1 MPRIQIWE
9 RLLNKYPQL
18 EKYTPM
24 MIWDRLQQMPP
35 RERYMILGA
44 VGLICF
50 MVIFL
55 GIQSGTKKIARLE
68 RKMKNDKKILAQILG
83 LSGQVKNKNIK
94 NQKFYL
100 RIRDAGSG
108 FYLGTYVENQALRY
122 KITPDKI
129 GTEARQD
136 FGEDLEE
143 ISLDVKISKIPF
155 PLMLTY
161 LSQLEA
167 SKESLI
173 RIKRIRLKSIPNDPI
188 NVDLG
193 FKVSTY
199 MKK

>member
-1 MPRIQIWE
+1 MAQFQIWE

-18 EKYTPM
+18 ENYTPV
-24 MIWDRLQQMPP
+24 MIWDRLQQLAP

-68 RKMKNDKKILAQILG
+68 RKLESDKKILAQILG
-83 LSGQVKNKNIK
+83 LSSHVRSKKMIDK
-94 NQKFYL
+94 EWRDK
-100 RIRDAGSG
+100 IRDSGSG

-129 GTEARQD
+129 GTESRQD
-136 FGEDLEE
+136 LGEDLEE

-161 LSQLEA
+161 LSQLED
-167 SKESLI
+167 SKKSLI
-173 RIKRIRLKSIPNDPI
+173 RIKRIRLKTIPNDLI

-193 FKVSTY
+193 FKISTY